1 MRENPNLK
9 MDDDWGYRYD
19 SRNPHILPQSS
30 GFHQTS
36 VFDGV
41 RPSWI
46 RGEASVE
53 LRDNLI
59 GWDMGDI
66 TETGRSYLAVSGSG
80 INMSKPGFLPWQI
93 AIVHWEN

>member
-1 MRENPNLK
+1 M
-9 MDDDWGYRYD
+9 
-19 SRNPHILPQSS
+19 
-30 GFHQTS
+30 
-36 VFDGV
+36 
-41 RPSWI
+41 
-46 RGEASVE
+46 E